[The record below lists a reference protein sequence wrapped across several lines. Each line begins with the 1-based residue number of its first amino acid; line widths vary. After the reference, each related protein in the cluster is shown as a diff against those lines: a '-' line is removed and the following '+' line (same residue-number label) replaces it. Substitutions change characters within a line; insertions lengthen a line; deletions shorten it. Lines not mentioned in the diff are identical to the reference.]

1 MNRKILIVE
10 YDIKTIDMIKETLP
24 YPSIQFEIV
33 EDGIKAKEILKTK
46 EFDMVIAAAMLP
58 KFHGFQLSEFISK
71 NYPSVNIIIISGI
84 YKGLDYK
91 RQAISQ
97 YKADDFF
104 EKPLVKDLFQKRLVE
119 LLDLDLDEMESI
131 SQTAQKSL
139 IDTAKVPTLEQL
151 KEEEVKLTSDDIFG
165 AIIKD
170 VEKSK
175 TEEEIL
181 PSSPSTPAPSLKRT
195 PLEKEALMKKAL
207 NSQLIKKKNTNLSET
222 RKIDL
227 KDIANM
233 VKKPE
238 REKIVKKIEDDI
250 SKKLEDTLSGLGL
263 NSKPVKK
270 NTVKKTD
277 NTVQTEQKKETGK
290 TEEKYDILG
299 LIARGGMAEIYKAKK
314 KGVKGFKKIIALKK
328 ILSGYGE
335 DDKFIEMFV
344 DEARIASELSH
355 PNIVQIYDFEKTDDT
370 YLIAME
376 YVQGKDLRNI
386 LKKTNGS
393 NTIISEALTLFIVNK
408 ILEALSYAH
417 SAKDDSGKSLDIVH
431 RDVSPPNILISYSGE
446 VKLTDFGVS
455 KAANKMHQ
463 TISGAL
469 KGKLLYMSPEQ
480 AKGERNIDNRADI
493 YSVGVILYELLTG
506 RKLFIDNSE
515 MAILKKVQEGII
527 INFNEIHEKFDHE
540 LEKILKKSLSK
551 SLEERYQNANEMIED
566 INTYIANT
574 FKPQPTTVHLS
585 HFIYNLFKED
595 IVDENIKIELKPIP
609 AVINKIEKKTPKLQ
623 PKPIN
628 NKINTAKKNVPQT
641 TPPPPPSNL
650 SLKPEPHVESKISS
664 ASGISSTNKNNFD
677 LHSGFESNSVI
688 SPVPDSYSPAI
699 NINLSPEEK
708 KPVQKPNIVKP
719 TTMSANKISTR
730 INKPTK
736 LDPSLEREILRATKT
751 NKKPFMIIL
760 IAIIIIGGAY
770 FAITSGIFTKGDKT
784 KGPKIVSPKQISVK
798 GNIVHLKEKK
808 EPFSGIVESK
818 WTNKTL
824 KEHTEYKKG
833 LKNGT
838 YKKYF
843 NNLKLK
849 EKGSFINSNKEGLW
863 TTYNKFGKKIS
874 ETYYKSG
881 KKNGKEILWDTKG
894 NTISKKVYS
903 MGTLKSGIT
912 FRFFKDSKKLKE
924 ETNYKNGKING
935 KKFWNING
943 ERLIKGLI
951 INKSRTKVL
960 QITRRTKVYYNVSE
974 NDFPMLKD
982 GTLGNVVSNDSGEI
996 LFTIKI
1002 SNNKKNIAKVLEIKN
1017 KKRNALIEKEK
1028 VNIQFIISKNT
1039 TAKKI
1044 TTANKTTKPVETVKK
1059 ENTISK
1065 EEQTR
1070 RAEQKRLRDEAEKKR
1085 QAAIEKK
1092 KQEDKVKQEK
1102 EAEKEK
1108 IRLAEEEK
1116 TRKAEEAENKRI
1128 ELAKAA
1134 MEEEAR
1140 KRNAL
1145 KEGDLVADVDTK
1157 PVVVNNK
1164 LPRLPKRLRKMM
1176 TKDTLLIVV
1185 SLLINENGNVIKV
1198 KRIKKSGIPEIDL
1211 EISSTIMNKWKFKPA
1226 TKYNKKVKTWFIR
1239 RILIKK

>member
-104 EKPLVKDLFQKRLVE
+104 EKPLVKDLFKKRLVE
-119 LLDLDLDEMESI
+119 LLDLDLDEMEST
-131 SQTAQKSL
+131 SQATQKAL
-139 IDTAKVPTLEQL
+139 VDTTKVPTLEKL
-151 KEEEVKLTSDDIFG
+151 KKEEVKLTSDDIFG

-175 TEEEIL
+175 TEEKTL
-181 PSSPSTPAPSLKRT
+181 PLSPTPAPSLKRT
-195 PLEKEALMKKAL
+195 PLEQEALMKKAL
-207 NSQLIKKKNTNLSET
+207 NSHLLKRENTNLSET

-227 KDIANM
+227 KEIANM

-238 REKIVKKIEDDI
+238 RQRTVKKIEDDI

-263 NSKPVKK
+263 NKKPVKK
-270 NTVKKTD
+270 STFKKENSTL
-277 NTVQTEQKKETGK
+277 QEEQKKETNK

-344 DEARIASELSH
+344 DEAKIASELSH
-355 PNIVQIYDFEKTDDT
+355 PNIVQIYDFEKKDDT

-386 LKKTNGS
+386 LKKTNG
-393 NTIISEALTLFIVNK
+393 NDVIISEALTLFIVNK

-417 SAKDDSGKSLDIVH
+417 SAKDDFGKSLDIVH

-527 INFNEIHEKFDHE
+527 INFDKIHEKIDPE

-551 SLEERYQNANEMIED
+551 SREERYQNANEMIED

-585 HFIYNLFKED
+585 HFICNLFKED
-595 IVDENIKIELKPIP
+595 IINENIKIGLKPIP
-609 AVINKIEKKTPKLQ
+609 AVINKIEKKKPTLQ
-623 PKPIN
+623 PKATN
-628 NKINTAKKNVPQT
+628 NNSLNTQKSNIPH
-641 TPPPPPSNL
+641 PSPPSNI
-650 SLKPEPHVESKISS
+650 SLKPEPPIESKFDSNNSISS
-664 ASGISSTNKNNFD
+664 NKDGFNVHNGFEGNSSISS
-677 LHSGFESNSVI
+677 
-688 SPVPDSYSPAI
+688 VPDSYSPAI
-699 NINLSPEEK
+699 NIDLFPEENKPVK
-708 KPVQKPNIVKP
+708 KPNMVKPNVVKP
-719 TTMSANKISTR
+719 NMSINAINTKTSRDTR
-730 INKPTK
+730 

-770 FAITSGIFTKGDKT
+770 FAVTSGMFTKGDNT
-784 KGPKIVSPKQISVK
+784 KGPKIVSPNQISIK
-798 GNIVHLKEKK
+798 GNIAHLKGTKK
-808 EPFSGIVESK
+808 TFSGIVESK

-824 KEHTEYKKG
+824 KEHTEYKNG

-843 NNLKLK
+843 NNSKLQ
-849 EKGSFINSNKEGLW
+849 EKGTFINSNKDGLW
-863 TTYNKFGKKIS
+863 TTYNKIGKKTG

-881 KKNGKEILWDTKG
+881 KKNGKEILWDSKG
-894 NTISKKVYS
+894 NTISKKVYN
-903 MGTLKSGIT
+903 MEILKSGIT
-912 FRFFKDSKKLKE
+912 FKFFKDSNKLKE
-924 ETNYKNGKING
+924 ETHYKEGKVIIR
-935 KKFWNING
+935 KFWNING
-943 ERLIKGLI
+943 ERLIKGMI

-960 QITRRTKVYYNVSE
+960 QITRRTKLYYNVPE
-974 NDFPMLKD
+974 NDFSMLKN
-982 GTLGNVVSNDSGEI
+982 GTLGNVVNNNGEI
-996 LFTIKI
+996 LFTVQI
-1002 SNNKKNIAKVLEIKN
+1002 SDNKKNIAKILEIKD
-1017 KKRNALIEKEK
+1017 KKRNILLEKEK

-1039 TAKKI
+1039 TTKKV
-1044 TTANKTTKPVETVKK
+1044 TNNNKTTKSIETTKK
-1059 ENTISK
+1059 VNTVSK
-1065 EEQTR
+1065 EEKIR
-1070 RAEQKRLRDEAEKKR
+1070 RTEQKKLRDRAEKKR
-1085 QAAIEKK
+1085 KDAIEKK
-1092 KQEDKVKQEK
+1092 KQEDKIEQEK
-1102 EAEKEK
+1102 KAEKDR

-1116 TRKAEEAENKRI
+1116 IKKVEEAEEKRI
-1128 ELAKAA
+1128 ALATAA
-1134 MEEEAR
+1134 MEAEAR
-1140 KRNAL
+1140 KRDAL
-1145 KEGDLVADVDTK
+1145 TEGDLVADVDTK
-1157 PVVVNNK
+1157 PVIVNNN

-1176 TKDTLLIVV
+1176 TKDTSLIIV
-1185 SLLINENGNVIKV
+1185 SLLIDENGNVIKV

-1239 RILIKK
+1239 KILIKK